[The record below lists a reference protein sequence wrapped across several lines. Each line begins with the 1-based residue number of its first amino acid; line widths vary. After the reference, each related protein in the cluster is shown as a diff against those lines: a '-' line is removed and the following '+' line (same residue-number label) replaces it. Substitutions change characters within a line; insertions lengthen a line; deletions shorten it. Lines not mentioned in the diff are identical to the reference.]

1 MSRRFLSRTQGVRK
15 FLLMI
20 FRQSYR
26 LIRLQNHL
34 IALLIPVLPR
44 FTKSHAKDD
53 WVHIKVH
60 GRIATIEVFL
70 YWFKPESFV
79 EPHRFPL
86 RVNGYV
92 SAPNVFGDLIDL
104 AYGCQ

>member
-1 MSRRFLSRTQGVRK
+1 
-15 FLLMI
+15 MI
-20 FRQSYR
+20 CRQSYR
-26 LIRLQNHL
+26 LISSAEPLDW
-34 IALLIPVLPR
+34 LLTPVLPR

-79 EPHRFPL
+79 EPHGFPL
-86 RVNGYV
+86 RVDGYV